1 MAEVAI
7 FVLTGFGVVTEVVR
21 FVDNNQVKILPIE
34 ITEINV
40 PGFTCMTG

>member
-7 FVLTGFGVVTEVVR
+7 FVLTRFGIVSEVVG

-34 ITEINV
+34 I
-40 PGFTCMTG
+40 F